1 MKWLYAVVVLL
12 ALGATP
18 RGASAQPT
26 SKPDA
31 AADAAGRQ
39 HFQRGQKL
47 SARGEFD
54 AAYREFEAGYAVTH
68 RPLFL
73 FNMAEAARA
82 GGEDAKARAN
92 YLEFL
97 RLEPNSAL
105 AATARARLADL
116 EGAAA
121 PPPPPPVA
129 PPPVPRSPPS
139 ATPAHPDGA
148 PLPPGPVAHAE
159 GRPAWKKWPFW
170 AVVAGGVV
178 ASGAVVYVVTRDHDL
193 CGAGCSEYNFR

>member
-12 ALGATP
+12 ALGAMP

-26 SKPDA
+26 KPDA

-54 AAYREFEAGYAVTH
+54 AAYREFEAGYAATH

-82 GGEDAKARAN
+82 GGEDAKARDN
-92 YLEFL
+92 YNEFL

-116 EGAAA
+116 EGAA
-121 PPPPPPVA
+121 PPPTPVA
-129 PPPVPRSPPS
+129 PPPVPLSPPS
-139 ATPAHPDGA
+139 ATPPRPEGE
-148 PLPPGPVAHAE
+148 PLPPAPVARAE
-159 GRPAWKKWPFW
+159 DRPVWKKWPFW

-178 ASGAVVYVVTRDHDL
+178 ASGAVVYVVTRDHEL